1 MLANR
6 IATLKR
12 DLRTEFVKDELGLV
26 CEFNG
31 LQLSDLV
38 YFDDDKIAAISQSRS
53 TISIY
58 SISKRMTLIENAIP
72 SQSISRIWS
81 YKKTCFISDQ
91 ENCIFV
97 VREKV
102 EHSKF

>member
-1 MLANR
+1 M
-6 IATLKR
+6 ILKTR
-12 DLRTEFVKDELGLV
+12 FIKDELTPV

-31 LQLSDLV
+31 LKLSDLV

-72 SQSISRIWS
+72 SQSISRIWC

-97 VREKV
+97 VRKKIA
-102 EHSKF
+102 HFMSSHWSNISYL